1 VIDSD
6 GDDHMRNK
14 HSTGGFTLI
23 ELMIVVIIIA
33 ALAGMVL
40 PKLLPA
46 TDAAK
51 RNIAKMDIQSVSQA
65 LKLYYMFNN
74 NHYPT
79 SLDVLLNASTGSSS
93 WKEPFL
99 EKPAIDPWGRKYEY
113 KCPGTHNTTGFDLW
127 SDGPDPQQSNDDITN
142 WSQE

>member
-1 VIDSD
+1 MIK
-6 GDDHMRNK
+6 R

-51 RNIAKMDIQSVSQA
+51 RNIAKMDIQSITEA

-74 NHYPT
+74 NHYPA
-79 SLDVLLNASTGSSS
+79 SQEGLDVLLKASTGSAA

-99 EKPAIDPWGRKYEY
+99 EKAPIDPWGRKYEY
-113 KCPGTHNTTGFDLW
+113 KYPGTHNTTGFDLW
-127 SDGPDPQQSNDDITN
+127 SDGADPQQSNDDITN

>member
-1 VIDSD
+1 
-6 GDDHMRNK
+6 MTNK
-14 HSTGGFTLI
+14 RSAGGFTLI

-51 RNIAKMDIQSVSQA
+51 KNIAKMDIQSVTQA

-79 SLDVLLNASTGSSS
+79 SQEGLDVLLKSSTGSSA

-127 SDGPDPQQSNDDITN
+127 SNGPDPQQSNDDITN